1 MFLGNKLR
9 IHTLSIGLSMLA
21 AALTAAPSLQAQQEI
36 QSPKITGSS
45 KDMGLAEPQQQLTL
59 TVHLTPRNEDA
70 YNQAVEALY
79 TPGSPTYHHWFTAAD
94 FAKYAPTA
102 SDLSVVKSELTGH
115 GLAVVSVDPN
125 NFSVRVRGNV
135 SAVEEAFGTQIHNY
149 QLGTKTFYANAI
161 PAKLSGP
168 AATMVSAVSGLSN
181 FPMKPMFKFQTNPKT
196 GKPMPGH
203 PVANASGNLLTTYF
217 SNDCFK
223 TAQPYT
229 LTTDGASLPVG
240 QYYGNFYGFND
251 PLKACGYTPQQMQ
264 AHYDVRTGINAG
276 LDGTGQTIV
285 LVDGPSDPS
294 VKDDLVAFSQL
305 TGLPPITAKNFQII
319 YPDGVPSQLTLTEIA
334 NWDVEADLDI
344 EWAHAMAPGA
354 KIVLLIA
361 PTQDWTELEFMIQYA
376 TQNHLGNVISNSY
389 GYPEQA
395 WGAFT
400 QKGFDQVLQTAAA
413 AGIAVNFSTGDGGD
427 EGLGE
432 PNVGGDSYPSSSAFV
447 TAIGGTS
454 LNIPNTSGTT
464 SEVGWGNNGTF
475 ISFATNDVLDPPFNL
490 GLLGGSGGGESILVA
505 KPNWQKNLG
514 IPGANRQQPDI
525 SAVADPY
532 TGAIFVSGGFVSV
545 VGGTSLASPV
555 FSAIWALADQ
565 KAGVSLGQAAP
576 LIASLPKSSGA
587 VKDIVPV
594 GSPTN
599 LAGTIFDSS
608 GATYY
613 SPDAL
618 LAPLYTTTTYF
629 SAAWNLGGGEY
640 VDLSFGTD
648 TSLTVTTGWDNVTGF
663 GVPNGSKFITVVA
676 AAK

>member
-1 MFLGNKLR
+1 MLLGTKFR
-9 IHTLSIGLSMLA
+9 KHALSLGLSMFA
-21 AALTAAPSLQAQQEI
+21 TALVAAPALQAQEAI
-36 QSPKITGSS
+36 ESPKIAGSS
-45 KDMGLAEPQQQLTL
+45 KDLGLAQPQQELTL

-70 YNQAVEALY
+70 YNAAVEALY
-79 TPGSPTYHHWFTAAD
+79 TPGSPTYHRWFSPAD
-94 FAKYAPTA
+94 FAKYAPTV
-102 SDLSVVKSELTGH
+102 SDMTTVKSELTGH
-115 GLAVVSVDPN
+115 GLSVVSVDPN

-135 SAVEEAFGTQIHNY
+135 SSVEAAFGTQIHNY
-149 QLGTKTFYANAI
+149 QLNNGKTFYANAT

-168 AATMVSAVSGLSN
+168 AAAMISAVSGLSS
-181 FPMKPMFKFQTNPKT
+181 FAMKPMLKFQTNPKT
-196 GKPMPGH
+196 GKP
-203 PVANASGNLLTTYF
+203 VAGVPIAKATGSLLTTYF

-223 TAQPYT
+223 AAQPYT
-229 LTTDGASLPVG
+229 LTTEGATLPVG

-251 PLKACGYTPQQMQ
+251 PLKSCGYTPQQMQ
-264 AHYDVRTGINAG
+264 AHYNIRTGINAG

-294 VKDDLVAFSQL
+294 VKDDLVAFSKL
-305 TGLPPITAKNFQII
+305 TGLPPITSSNFQII

-334 NWDVEADLDI
+334 NWDEEADLDI

-354 KIVLLIA
+354 KIILLIA

-376 TQNHLGNVISNSY
+376 TQHHLGNVISNSY

-400 QKGFDQVLQTAAA
+400 QKGFDQVIQAAAA

-432 PNVGGDSYPSSSAFV
+432 PNVGGASYPSSSAFA

-454 LNIPNTSGTT
+454 LGIPNTSGTT

-475 ISFATNDVLDPPFNL
+475 LSFATDFVLDPPENL
-490 GLLGGSGGGESILVA
+490 GLLGGSGGGESILIP

-532 TGAIFVSGGFVSV
+532 TGAIFVSGGYVSV
-545 VGGTSLASPV
+545 IGGTSLASPV

-576 LIASLPKSSGA
+576 LLASLPKGSGA
-587 VKDIVPV
+587 IKDIVPV

-599 LAGTIFDSS
+599 VAGTVFDSA

-613 SPDAL
+613 SPDDL

-629 SAAWNLGGGEY
+629 SAVWNLGGGED
-640 VDLSFGTD
+640 VVLSFGTD

-663 GVPNGSKFITVVA
+663 GVPSSNFVNIVA

>member
-1 MFLGNKLR
+1 MLLGTKLR
-9 IHTLSIGLSMLA
+9 KRVLSLGLSAFAAALA
-21 AALTAAPSLQAQQEI
+21 AAPAMNAQQAIE
-36 QSPKITGSS
+36 SPRIAGTS
-45 KDMGLAEPQQQLTL
+45 KDLGLAQPQQELTL

-70 YNQAVEALY
+70 YNAAVEALY
-79 TPGSPTYHHWFTAAD
+79 TPGSPTYHKWFTSAD

-102 SDLSVVKSELTGH
+102 ATVTALKSELTGH
-115 GLAVVSVDPN
+115 GLSVVSVDPN
-125 NFSVRVRGNV
+125 NFSVRVRGSV
-135 SAVEEAFGTQIHNY
+135 SGVEEAFGTQIHNY
-149 QLGTKTFYANAI
+149 QLGTKTFYANAT

-168 AATMVSAVSGLSN
+168 AAASISAVSGLSN
-181 FPMKPMFKFQTNPKT
+181 FAMKPMYKFQTNPKT
-196 GKPMPGH
+196 GKARPGI
-203 PVANASGNLLTTYF
+203 PIAKASGNLLTTYF

-223 TAQPYT
+223 APQAYN
-229 LTTDGASLPVG
+229 LTTDGAALPVG

-251 PLKACGYTPQQMQ
+251 PLKSCGYTPQQMQ

-294 VKDDLVAFSQL
+294 VADDLVAFSKL
-305 TGLPPITAKNFQII
+305 TGLPPITSSNFQII

-334 NWDVEADLDI
+334 NWDEEADLDI

-361 PTQDWTELEFMIQYA
+361 PTQDWTELEYMIQYA

-395 WGAFT
+395 WGSFT
-400 QKGFDQVLQTAAA
+400 QKGFDQVLQAAAA

-427 EGLGE
+427 EGLGA
-432 PNVGGDSYPSSSAFV
+432 PNVGGDSYPSSSAFA

-454 LNIPNTSGTT
+454 INIPNTNGTT
-464 SEVGWGNNGTF
+464 SEVGWGNNGSF
-475 ISFATNDVLDPPFNL
+475 LSFASNFVLDPPEPL

-505 KPNWQKNLG
+505 KPSWQKGLG

-532 TGAIFVSGGFVSV
+532 TGAIFVSGGFVGV

-555 FSAIWALADQ
+555 FSAIWAIADQ

-576 LIASLPKSSGA
+576 LIASLPKGSGA
-587 VKDIVPV
+587 VKDIVPI

-599 LAGTIFDSS
+599 VAGTVFDSA
-608 GATYY
+608 GATFY
-613 SPDAL
+613 SADAL

-629 SAAWNLGGGEY
+629 SAVWNLGGGED
-640 VDLSFGTD
+640 VVLSFGTD
-648 TSLTVTTGWDNVTGF
+648 SSLTVTNGWDNVTGF
-663 GVPNGSKFITVVA
+663 GVPNGSKFINVVA